1 MMAVVVWRI
10 CRNACQ
16 IRARVFAVLLCILC
30 LDSVSAQEQYT
41 AGHDTT
47 NVVMLGDSNTWLGG
61 DSCDRPHGW
70 TKWFAEECYPATCRS
85 YARSGATWT
94 ATVRT
99 VRDVDE
105 YTEKLGDNN
114 VIYNQICR
122 LMVAVADGRQ
132 AYPHTI
138 IISAGTN
145 DAWFVAARPGALD
158 MDASEVFANDAV
170 GHAADDSVNG
180 EVDTSG
186 SMLTLAGA
194 VRFCCGLLQKT
205 FPDVRIVLLTPLQ
218 STAVS
223 EAGITRAGDII
234 EECGRCMGLTVI
246 RQDRLGCVA
255 RRNEIHRRCMTTDGT
270 HTSVEGARFN
280 GILIAKMLNIK

>member
-16 IRARVFAVLLCILC
+16 IRARVFAGLL
-30 LDSVSAQEQYT
+30 
-41 AGHDTT
+41 
-47 NVVMLGDSNTWLGG
+47 
-61 DSCDRPHGW
+61 
-70 TKWFAEECYPATCRS
+70 CRS

>member
-1 MMAVVVWRI
+1 MAVVVWRI

-16 IRARVFAVLLCILC
+16 IRARVFAVLLCIIC

-145 DAWFVAARPGALD
+145 DAWFVAAREPSGL
-158 MDASEVFANDAV
+158 
-170 GHAADDSVNG
+170 AADCCKR
-180 EVDTSG
+180 
-186 SMLTLAGA
+186 
-194 VRFCCGLLQKT
+194 RFPMCG
-205 FPDVRIVLLTPLQ
+205 
-218 STAVS
+218 
-223 EAGITRAGDII
+223 
-234 EECGRCMGLTVI
+234 
-246 RQDRLGCVA
+246 
-255 RRNEIHRRCMTTDGT
+255 
-270 HTSVEGARFN
+270 
-280 GILIAKMLNIK
+280 